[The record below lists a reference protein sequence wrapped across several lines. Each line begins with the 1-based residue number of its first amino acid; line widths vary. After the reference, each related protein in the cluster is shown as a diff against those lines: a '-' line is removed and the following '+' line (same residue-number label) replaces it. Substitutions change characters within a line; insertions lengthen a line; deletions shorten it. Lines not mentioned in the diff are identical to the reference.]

1 MTTEPDSRKDT
12 KEDLEYQEFKAM
24 QLRNQDYFEVFD
36 GIFKEKLKEYMI
48 REKERVKH
56 EGQDGAEIEKK
67 MFQFS
72 KQRVKEIEHQVRELY
87 FHDKKLENPSC
98 TKLNNVSA

>member
-24 QLRNQDYFEVFD
+24 QQRNQDYFEVFD
-36 GIFKEKLKEYMI
+36 GIFKEKLKEYMS

-67 MFQFS
+67 MF
-72 KQRVKEIEHQVRELY
+72 
-87 FHDKKLENPSC
+87 
-98 TKLNNVSA
+98 

>member
-1 MTTEPDSRKDT
+1 MS
-12 KEDLEYQEFKAM
+12 
-24 QLRNQDYFEVFD
+24 
-36 GIFKEKLKEYMI
+36 

-98 TKLNNVSA
+98 TKLNNVSAQSDFHKMQKEMLDGNYKIQIDQN